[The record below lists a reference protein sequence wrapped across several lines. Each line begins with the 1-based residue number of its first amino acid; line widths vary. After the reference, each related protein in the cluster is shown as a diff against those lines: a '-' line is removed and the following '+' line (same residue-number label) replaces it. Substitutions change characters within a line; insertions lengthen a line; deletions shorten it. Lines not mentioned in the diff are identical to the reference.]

1 MTIHGLDDEDPRID
15 GEVWIAPSADVIGRV
30 RLHRG
35 VSVWFGA
42 ILRGD
47 NEWIEVGVE
56 SNIQDGAV
64 LHTDMGA
71 PLTLAA
77 RCSVGHR
84 AILHGCTVGEGSLVG
99 MGATILNHAVI
110 GRNSLV
116 GANALVT
123 EGKTFPDRSLI
134 IGAPARAVGTLDAAA
149 VERCLAVA
157 ARYVANGRRF
167 AAGLRPARS

>member
-1 MTIHGLDDEDPRID
+1 MTIHGLGDEDPRID
-15 GEVWIAPSADVIGRV
+15 GDVWIAPSADVIGRV
-30 RLHRG
+30 HMRRG
-35 VSVWFGA
+35 ASVWFGA

-47 NEWIEVGVE
+47 NEWIEIGPDC
-56 SNIQDGAV
+56 NIQDGAV

-84 AILHGCTVGEGSLVG
+84 AILHGCTVGEGSLIG

-134 IGAPARAVGTLDAAA
+134 IGAPARAVGTLDDAA

-167 AAGLRPARS
+167 AAGLRPAGS